1 MGRGEQRAVE
11 QLRVEVRFVFPDVEH
26 TGMAAPQQC
35 VAVDHF
41 AARGVHHY
49 GARFQAGEQ
58 PLAGHVLALG
68 KVFVAQ
74 SRKFGVVVEIVD
86 LQPPVAHAERRGVE
100 RRVEGEQVGFARDLF
115 QRQEPAM
122 LALFARRVAADDAEA
137 PQAGVFPDEG
147 THMPDAHDAQRPLC
161 GLPPLCTRE
170 VGQYGARPL
179 QYAAGVAACCRGDPY
194 AVRRA
199 PRRVDVVEPDGGR
212 GDQTDARTA
221 TGAGADDEG
230 VGIAHVLRGDPAAR
244 QVAYLGPRLENPLQK
259 RDGTVC
265 DDFHG

>member
-1 MGRGEQRAVE
+1 
-11 QLRVEVRFVFPDVEH
+11 VFPDVEH
-26 TGMAAPQQC
+26 AGMAAPQQR

-41 AARGVHHY
+41 AARGVHHH
-49 GARFQAGEQ
+49 GARFKPGEQ
-58 PLAGHVLALG
+58 LLAGHV
-68 KVFVAQ
+68 
-74 SRKFGVVVEIVD
+74 
-86 LQPPVAHAERRGVE
+86 PRRGVE
-100 RRVEGEQVGFARDLF
+100 RRVEGEQVGFACDLF

-147 THMPDAHDAQRPLC
+147 SHVPDAHDAQRPLC
-161 GLPPLCTRE
+161 GLPPLCTGE
-170 VGQYGARPL
+170 MGQYGTRPL
-179 QYAAGVAACCRGDPY
+179 QYAAGVAACCRGDSY

-199 PRRVDVVEPDGGR
+199 PRCVDVVEPDGGR
-212 GDQTDARTA
+212 GDQTDARTGEQAPVA

>member
-11 QLRVEVRFVFPDVEH
+11 QLRVEARFVFPDVEH

-49 GARFQAGEQ
+49 GVRFQAGEQ
-58 PLAGHVLALG
+58 SLAGHV
-68 KVFVAQ
+68 
-74 SRKFGVVVEIVD
+74 
-86 LQPPVAHAERRGVE
+86 PRRGVK
-100 RRVEGEQVGFARDLF
+100 RRVKGEYVGLACDLV
-115 QRQEPAM
+115 QRQESAM

-147 THMPDAHDAQRPLC
+147 SHVPHAHDAQRPLC
-161 GLPPLCTRE
+161 GLPSLCTGE
-170 VGQYGARPL
+170 VGQYGTRPL
-179 QYAAGVAACCRGDPY
+179 QDAAGIAACGRGDPY

-212 GDQTDARTA
+212 GDQTDARTGEQA
-221 TGAGADDEG
+221 FVAAGAGADDQG
-230 VGIAHVLRGDPAAR
+230 VGVAHVLRGDPAAG
-244 QVAYLGPRLENPLQK
+244 QVAYLGPRLEDSLQK
-259 RDGTVC
+259 GDGTVG
-265 DDFHG
+265 DDFHGWLLFPDFFSFREANIGKK